1 MKTVRLMNGVTVK
14 KKAWANHVIICLRR
28 ELINYICCFMDLIV
42 VLSPLKL
49 HLLYTHNLKTLCSE
63 YWKHLPVPIW
73 MLTILG
79 AHPFSGFLQGL
90 FSCFLLFSK
99 IFLFSCFF
107 SCFTVYPVFSLFSS
121 KNFDF
126 SGTFLHGL
134 PTGPGKP
141 GKPWKTNQ
149 FYLSQGELR
158 EKIQELMRVR
168 EKSGIF
174 FIMKAVHI
182 CFLSFFF
189 SCLFFFMGRA
199 DLASYFWNRAWMVI
213 FLSGKA
219 LVCWV
224 FHLFYPSYNIFL
236 AHMALSMIMSKLP
249 LVFPPDI
256 FYTYF
261 LV

>member
-42 VLSPLKL
+42 VLSPLEL

-107 SCFTVYPVFSLFSS
+107 PFLLFILFYFYFQAKILIFQVFSYT
-121 KNFDF
+121 
-126 SGTFLHGL
+126 GFLQVL
-134 PTGPGKP
+134 ENLENLEKPT
-141 GKPWKTNQ
+141 
-149 FYLSQGELR
+149 S
-158 EKIQELMRVR
+158 
-168 EKSGIF
+168 
-174 FIMKAVHI
+174 FI
-182 CFLSFFF
+182 
-189 SCLFFFMGRA
+189 
-199 DLASYFWNRAWMVI
+199 
-213 FLSGKA
+213 
-219 LVCWV
+219 
-224 FHLFYPSYNIFL
+224 
-236 AHMALSMIMSKLP
+236 
-249 LVFPPDI
+249 
-256 FYTYF
+256 
-261 LV
+261 